1 MSPGLCAVCH
11 REPRGFG
18 WFDATYRFADP
29 RRDFSRRRL
38 CSRACQDIIEPCAS
52 IHGVSAPGPFWE
64 ALKSGS
70 LQDGSLAR
78 FLVFRS
84 DDDIPDRN
92 RRPAPLS
99 DLPAELLAA
108 VQAVAAVGA
117 DQPRGNLAGIGAPGV
132 KPAPLTVP
140 MDADASAIFDVL
152 DDEMTSRQ
160 REAVGTDQ
168 SAALAR
174 VWENAAKVALIKAVS
189 ANPSAPV
196 IRGEDA
202 QWAREVVDHCVATLL
217 IQAERHLANNE
228 TERCSKRILELV
240 RAAGH
245 GGIRQRDLT
254 RKLQFIEP
262 RLRREFIAD
271 LVESE
276 QLIAVNSGASGRP
289 ATTYR
294 IASAL

>member
-1 MSPGLCAVCH
+1 M
-11 REPRGFG
+11 
-18 WFDATYRFADP
+18 
-29 RRDFSRRRL
+29 
-38 CSRACQDIIEPCAS
+38 
-52 IHGVSAPGPFWE
+52 
-64 ALKSGS
+64 
-70 LQDGSLAR
+70 
-78 FLVFRS
+78 FRS

-152 DDEMTSRQ
+152 DDEMTRRQ

-262 RLRREFIAD
+262 RLRRESHRRPRRERAAHCG
-271 LVESE
+271 E
-276 QLIAVNSGASGRP
+276 QRRQRPPGDHLPDRGAP
-289 ATTYR
+289 
-294 IASAL
+294 

>member
-1 MSPGLCAVCH
+1 
-11 REPRGFG
+11 
-18 WFDATYRFADP
+18 
-29 RRDFSRRRL
+29 
-38 CSRACQDIIEPCAS
+38 
-52 IHGVSAPGPFWE
+52 
-64 ALKSGS
+64 
-70 LQDGSLAR
+70 
-78 FLVFRS
+78 
-84 DDDIPDRN
+84 
-92 RRPAPLS
+92 
-99 DLPAELLAA
+99 
-108 VQAVAAVGA
+108 
-117 DQPRGNLAGIGAPGV
+117 
-132 KPAPLTVP
+132 

-152 DDEMTSRQ
+152 DDEMTARQ

-174 VWENAAKVALIKAVS
+174 VWENTAKVALIKAVS

-294 IASAL
+294 IASAP